1 MKLPALYPIKF
12 KPQLKE
18 KVWGGSQLALQLGKE
33 GNENIGE
40 SWEISGV
47 KDNVSVV
54 SNGILKGR
62 SLTELLEQYHE
73 DLLGKSVA
81 ARFGNEFPLLFKFI
95 DAKEDL
101 SVQLHPD
108 NAVAK
113 ERHNSFG
120 KTEMWYVLNGGKG
133 ARLIL
138 GFNQEMDKATYLK
151 YLSEGNIIDILN
163 SEKVTEGD
171 VFFIPP
177 GTVHAIGA
185 GVLLAEIQQT
195 SDITYRIYDW
205 DRPGTDGKMRELH
218 IDLALDVIDFG
229 SSNPKIDFSE
239 IDNEP
244 VTVCS
249 SVYFETNSLRL
260 TKNIQ
265 RDISKIDS
273 FIVYMCVKG
282 EAIINSEENSVFS
295 SNALSNGEQL
305 KKGETL
311 LIPAC
316 ANHVSFGTKGV
327 TLLEV
332 YVPGNS

>member
-1 MKLPALYPIKF
+1 MKLPALYPMKF

-47 KDNVSVV
+47 KYNVSVV

-81 ARFGNEFPLLFKFI
+81 ERFGNEFPLLFKFI
-95 DAKEDL
+95 DASKDL
-101 SVQLHPD
+101 SVQLHP
-108 NAVAK
+108 NNTVAK

-120 KTEMWYVLNGGKG
+120 KTEMWYILNTEKD

-138 GFNQEMDKATYLK
+138 GFNREMDKSTYMK
-151 YLSEGNIIDILN
+151 YLSEGNITDILH
-163 SEKVTEGD
+163 SEEVKEGEA
-171 VFFIPP
+171 FFIAP

-205 DRPGTDGKMRELH
+205 DRPGTNGKMRELH
-218 IDLALDVIDFG
+218 TDLALDVIDFDI
-229 SSNPKIDFSE
+229 SKAKLNFSE
-239 IDNEP
+239 IDNES
-244 VTVCS
+244 VIVCS
-249 SVYFETNSLRL
+249 SAYFETYSLRL
-260 TKNIQ
+260 TKNFQ
-265 RDISKIDS
+265 KDISKIDS
-273 FIVYMCVKG
+273 FIVYMCVEG
-282 EAIINSEENSVFS
+282 EAIINSEENSVLS
-295 SNALSNGEQL
+295 SNDLAKGEEL

-311 LIPAC
+311 LVPAC
-316 ANHVSFGTKGV
+316 ANHVSFETKGA

>member
-1 MKLPALYPIKF
+1 MKLPALYPFKF

-18 KVWGGSQLALQLGKE
+18 KVWGGTQLAIRLGKE
-33 GNENIGE
+33 GNGKMGE

-62 SLTELLEQYHE
+62 SLTELLELYPVE
-73 DLLGKSVA
+73 LLGKGVVE
-81 ARFGNEFPLLFKFI
+81 RFGNEFPLLFKFI
-95 DAKEDL
+95 DAREDL
-101 SVQLHPD
+101 SVQLHPN

-120 KTEMWYVLNGGKG
+120 KTEMWYVLNAERD

-138 GFNQEMDKATYLK
+138 GFDREMDQATYLK
-151 YLSEGNIIDILN
+151 YLSEGNITDILH
-163 SEKVTEGD
+163 SEKVSEGD
-171 VFFIPP
+171 AFFIAP

-205 DRPGTDGKMRELH
+205 DRPGTDGEMRELH
-218 IDLALDVIDFG
+218 TDLALDVIDFG
-229 SSNPKIDFSE
+229 ISNARLQFSE
-239 IDNEP
+239 IDNE
-244 VTVCS
+244 TIAICK

-260 TKNIQ
+260 TQNFQK
-265 RDISKIDS
+265 DISKIDS
-273 FIVYMCVKG
+273 FVVYMCIKG
-282 EAIINSEENSVFS
+282 EARIISDENSVLS
-295 SNALSNGEQL
+295 SMALAKGEQL

-316 ANHVSFGTKGV
+316 TNHVNIETEGV

>member
-1 MKLPALYPIKF
+1 MKLPALYPMKF

-47 KDNVSVV
+47 KYNVSVV

-81 ARFGNEFPLLFKFI
+81 ERFGNEFPLLFKFI
-95 DAKEDL
+95 DASKDL
-101 SVQLHPD
+101 SVQLHP
-108 NAVAK
+108 NNTVAK

-120 KTEMWYVLNGGKG
+120 KTEMWYILNTEKD

-138 GFNQEMDKATYLK
+138 GFNREMDKSTYMK
-151 YLSEGNIIDILN
+151 YLSEGNITDILH
-163 SEKVTEGD
+163 SEEVKEGD
-171 VFFIPP
+171 AFFIAP

-205 DRPGTDGKMRELH
+205 DRPGTNGKMRELH
-218 IDLALDVIDFG
+218 TDLALDVIDFDI
-229 SSNPKIDFSE
+229 SKAKLNFSE
-239 IDNEP
+239 IDNES
-244 VTVCS
+244 VIVCS
-249 SVYFETNSLRL
+249 SAYFETYSLRL
-260 TKNIQ
+260 TKNFQ
-265 RDISKIDS
+265 KDISKIDS
-273 FIVYMCVKG
+273 FIVYMCVEG
-282 EAIINSEENSVFS
+282 EAIINSEENSVLS
-295 SNALSNGEQL
+295 SNDLAKGEEL

-311 LIPAC
+311 LVPAC
-316 ANHVSFGTKGV
+316 ANHVSFETKGA

>member
-1 MKLPALYPIKF
+1 M
-12 KPQLKE
+12 PQLKE
-18 KVWGGSQLALQLGKE
+18 KVWGGTQLAIQLGKE
-33 GNENIGE
+33 GNGKMGE

-62 SLTELLEQYHE
+62 SLTELLEQYPE
-73 DLLGKSVA
+73 ELLGKSVIE
-81 ARFGNEFPLLFKFI
+81 RFGNEFPLLFKFI
-95 DAKEDL
+95 DAREDL
-101 SVQLHPD
+101 SVQLHPN

-120 KTEMWYVLNGGKG
+120 KTEMWYVLNAEKD

-138 GFNQEMDKATYLK
+138 GFNREMDKTTYLK
-151 YLSEGNIIDILN
+151 FLSEGNITDILH
-163 SEKVTEGD
+163 SEKVSEGD
-171 VFFIPP
+171 AFFITP

-218 IDLALDVIDFG
+218 TDLALDVIDFG
-229 SSNPKIDFSE
+229 NSNAKLQFSV
-239 IDNEP
+239 IDNNP
-244 VTVCS
+244 VNLCKS
-249 SVYFETNSLRL
+249 AYFETNSLWL
-260 TKNIQ
+260 TQNFQ
-265 RDISKIDS
+265 NDISKIDS
-273 FIVYMCVKG
+273 FVVYMCVEG
-282 EAIINSEENSVFS
+282 EVRLISEENS
-295 SNALSNGEQL
+295 EQL

-316 ANHVSFGTKGV
+316 ANHVRIETKGA